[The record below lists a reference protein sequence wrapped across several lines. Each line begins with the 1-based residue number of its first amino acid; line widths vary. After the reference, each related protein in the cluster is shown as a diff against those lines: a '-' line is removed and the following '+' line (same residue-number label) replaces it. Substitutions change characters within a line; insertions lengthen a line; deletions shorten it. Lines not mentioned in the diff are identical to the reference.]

1 MEIVWTGGGGVYTTI
16 FISFLCITIGWLFP
30 FTTALALELMFIVL
44 VWFYGLDW
52 GWFLP
57 ESVDLLT
64 LLLTFPVGLVIDLF
78 SVSLGGD
85 WEAGAL
91 LGWAGF
97 DGADGTLAA
106 GCVFWV
112 SAGFVC
118 SAGLP
123 CSVGLL

>member
-1 MEIVWTGGGGVYTTI
+1 
-16 FISFLCITIGWLFP
+16 
-30 FTTALALELMFIVL
+30 MFIVL
-44 VWFYGLDW
+44 FGFYGLDC

-64 LLLTFPVGLVIDLF
+64 LLLTFPVGLMFNMF
-78 SVSLGGD
+78 SVSLEGD

-97 DGADGTLAA
+97 DGVDGTFAA
-106 GCVFWV
+106 GWAFWV

-123 CSVGLL
+123 CSVVGLL